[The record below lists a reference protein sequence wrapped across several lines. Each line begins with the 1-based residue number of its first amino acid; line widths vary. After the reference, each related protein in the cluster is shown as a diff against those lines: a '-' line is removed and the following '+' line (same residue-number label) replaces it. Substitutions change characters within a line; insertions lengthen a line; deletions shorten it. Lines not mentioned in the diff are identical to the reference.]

1 MTAGEH
7 SVLYAKVCLR
17 LALQRERSALERLG
31 LTGIQSKDR
40 IQGAATSS
48 RSYSG
53 RFDSPGF
60 PVFYAAEEVKTCEAE
75 VSHHLTTHYLRY
87 SKGSRAQTFTYRL
100 LEVPISG
107 RFDDLRTSS
116 LAGLQA
122 PSRLSYPACRQYALA
137 AFQVGMDGLL
147 YASARHRGGTCI
159 ARFLPNGLRL
169 PVEDVGYRIFSWT
182 GKKLVL
188 QP

>member
-17 LALQRERSALERLG
+17 LSLQRERSALERLG
-31 LTGIQSKDR
+31 LTGIQSRDR
-40 IQGAATSS
+40 ISGAATSS
-48 RSYSG
+48 RSYFG

-60 PVFYAAEEVKTCEAE
+60 PVLYAAEDVKTCEAE
-75 VSHHLTTHYLRY
+75 VSHHLTTHYLRHA
-87 SKGSRAQTFTYRL
+87 KGSRAQTFTYRV

-107 RFDDLRTSS
+107 RFDDLRTPSR
-116 LAGLQA
+116 AGLRA
-122 PSRLSYPACRQYALA
+122 PTRLSYPFCRQYALA
-137 AFQVGMDGLL
+137 AFQAGMDGLL
-147 YASARHRGGTCI
+147 FPSARNRGGTCL

-169 PVEDVGYRIFSWT
+169 PVQDMGFRVFSWT
-182 GKKLVL
+182 GRKLVL